1 MPCWQ
6 VSCFFT
12 MLDLALCRLKVI
24 PVKLLLRYFI
34 DFMSCLAAKVKPFT
48 FDEES
53 NICFSDP
60 IVDEGEG

>member
-1 MPCWQ
+1 
-6 VSCFFT
+6 
-12 MLDLALCRLKVI
+12 MLDLALCRLGVI
-24 PVKLLLRYFI
+24 PVKRSLRYFI
-34 DFMSCLAAKVKPFT
+34 DFISCLAAKVKPFT